1 MDEFFEDDGGEGEEE
16 VETEMNKSK
25 VYQFPSL

>member
-1 MDEFFEDDGGEGEEE
+1 MDEFFEDDGGEGEE
-16 VETEMNKSK
+16 VETEMIKSK